1 MEQSGTVRIGGH
13 SEPRPVEG
21 RIAGTD
27 LRHVLEERRWKE
39 RWRCSGSRRKDWL
52 VLMLV
57 LMLMQ
62 MGVLMLMVVQLLAQV
77 GRGRYRA
84 ETAPVKK
91 PIVQLTPQHVLVF
104 RGE

>member
-21 RIAGTD
+21 RIDGTD
-27 LRHVLEERRWKE
+27 LGDVLEERRWKE
-39 RWRCSGSRRKDWL
+39 CWRSRGSRRKDWL

-62 MGVLMLMVVQLLAQV
+62 MRVLMLMVM
-77 GRGRYRA
+77 
-84 ETAPVKK
+84 
-91 PIVQLTPQHVLVF
+91 
-104 RGE
+104 

>member
-1 MEQSGTVRIGGH
+1 M
-13 SEPRPVEG
+13 
-21 RIAGTD
+21 
-27 LRHVLEERRWKE
+27 
-39 RWRCSGSRRKDWL
+39 
-52 VLMLV
+52 LMLV

-84 ETAPVKK
+84 ETTPVKK